1 MNYNTFK
8 FFTNTLKAVK
18 KDNARY
24 IVGIASSTSID
35 RDGDRMSEAALHTM
49 KSTAEA
55 NLTIFTN
62 HNYVVPDDLFGSCTN
77 AEIKATKDS
86 APIVVKSEDGTT
98 EIATFSP
105 QQLEV
110 TIKVVSDEVNPKAGQ
125 LYKAIEEGVNLG
137 FSIGGV
143 VKKAFNVFD
152 DVTKKAYNLIDAIDL
167 YEISVVSIP
176 ANQDAMNLAIA
187 KSLKIDT
194 DEKVDKKQVEQIIKR
209 IEEQKKDVEYTLE
222 GVHKFLINELKK
234 CYDEAYGV
242 SPSEQSKEQM
252 EKMEDEDIQ
261 RAKADSENVLMKAG
275 VTIKVAD
282 TDIHEIHLRSHS
294 WVMDYLMS
302 LNVDV
307 TLFAAHIEDHLSKLK
322 KQLAEDAAEDKA
334 EESRMPMTM

>member
-18 KDNARY
+18 KDNTRY
-24 IVGIASSTSID
+24 IVGVASSTSID

-77 AEIKATKDS
+77 AEIKATKDTT
-86 APIVVKSEDGTT
+86 PIIVKSEDGTT

-143 VKKAFNVFD
+143 VKKAFNVID
-152 DVTKKAYNLIDAIDL
+152 DLTKKTYNLIDAIDL

-176 ANQDAMNLAIA
+176 ANQDAMNLAIS
-187 KSLKIDT
+187 KSFTPGK
-194 DEKVDKKQVEQIIKR
+194 DEGVDKEQITQIIKR
-209 IEEQKKDVEYTLE
+209 IEDKHKEPEYTLD
-222 GVHKFLINELKK
+222 GVKKFMINELKK
-234 CYDEAYGV
+234 CYDEACA
-242 SPSEQSKEQM
+242 PSGPTEEQM
-252 EKMEDEDIQ
+252 EKMEDEDVQ
-261 RAKADSENVLMKAG
+261 RAKADAENVLMKAG
-275 VTIKVAD
+275 VAVKAAG
-282 TDIHEIHLRSHS
+282 TDNHEIHLRSHA

-302 LNVDV
+302 ANIDV
-307 TLFAAHIEDHLSKLK
+307 TMFTSHIEDHLNKLK
-322 KQLAEDAAEDKA
+322 KQLAKDEAEDKA
-334 EESRMPMTM
+334 EESVVPMTM